1 MKVLRVILVLLCAYS
16 ALGQGYLPEK
26 NNPKI
31 KVKPVIDVQVYA
43 FNLKDVRLLDGS
55 PFKNAMDK
63 DAAYL
68 LTLEP
73 DRLLHRF
80 HANAGL
86 PTKAEV
92 YGGWESDGLSGHTLG
107 HYLSACAMMYA
118 ATGNEEYKKKVD
130 YVISELDRCQ
140 VARKTGYVGAIPK
153 EDSIFWKVQHG
164 IIKTAGFDLNGGWS
178 PWYTVHKVM
187 AGLADA
193 YILCD
198 NNQALKVLTGMADW
212 TGWLLKDLNE
222 DQLELMRKCEY
233 GGMNDILVHTY
244 ELTGDKKYLDYS
256 YMFHDKFVLGE
267 LEKGVDALQGKHSNT
282 NVPKAIGTARRY
294 ELTGKE
300 SDKKISNFFWD
311 TMVGHHTY
319 VIGGN
324 SNYEYLGEPD
334 KLNDRLSDNTCET
347 CNTYNMLK
355 LTRYLYSWDPKAAY
369 TDYYE
374 RALFNHI
381 LASQNPNDGMM
392 CYFVPLRM
400 GTKKR
405 FSRPF
410 NTFTCCVGSGIEN
423 HSKYTEGIYYEAKD
437 GSLLV
442 NLFVPSELSWKDK
455 GVTIRQESK
464 FPEDNR
470 ITFTVKAPKATRF
483 TMKIRHPKWA
493 ASDLVINLNEKPSKA
508 VRDGAYWTLARTWK
522 EGDKVEVTAPMQLY
536 SEAMPDNPN
545 RIALLYGPIVLAGQL
560 GTEMPDPIFGTTVL
574 LTDKHNVNDW
584 AKPGST
590 PLTFE
595 TSVSKPNPVTL
606 IPFYKTVDQYY
617 NVYWDYFTQEEW
629 KKREADYLAERKYQA
644 NVEERTIDI
653 MRLGEMQPERDHNL
667 KTSERSYTSD
677 ALGRRGREARADRSG
692 GSGGSDGFMAFD
704 MTVLADTPS
713 SLLCTYIGDDAN
725 RAFDLLIDGVKI
737 GTQELK
743 GGAAGKFFDVTY
755 PIPNELLKGKSKVVV
770 KIQGLSG
777 KTAGRVFGCRIIR
790 N

>member
-1 MKVLRVILVLLCAYS
+1 MKRFAVILVFIFTVGS
-16 ALGQGYLPEK
+16 VLGQAYLPEK
-26 NNPKI
+26 NNTKM
-31 KVKPVIDVQVYA
+31 KVKPVVDVQA
-43 FNLKDVRLLDGS
+43 FAFPLSDVRLLDGS

-118 ATGNEEYKKKVD
+118 STGDVRFKEKVD
-130 YVISELDRCQ
+130 YVITELDRCQ

-193 YILCD
+193 YVLCD
-198 NNQALKVLTGMADW
+198 NAQALKILTGMSDW

-256 YMFHDKFVLGE
+256 YKFHDKFVLGE
-267 LEKGVDALQGKHSNT
+267 LEKGIDALQGKHSNT
-282 NVPKAIGTARRY
+282 NVPKGIGCARRY
-294 ELTGKE
+294 SLAARDG
-300 SDKKISNFFWD
+300 DKKIASFFWD

-355 LTRYLYSWDPKAAY
+355 LTRYLYSWEPKAAY
-369 TDYYE
+369 ADYYE

-400 GTKKR
+400 GTKKH

-437 GSLLV
+437 GSLMV
-442 NLFVPSELSWKDK
+442 NLFIPSELNWKEK
-455 GVTIRQESK
+455 GLVIRQETK
-464 FPEDNR
+464 FPEDGR
-470 ITFTVKAPKATRF
+470 VTFSVKASKPAKAVV
-483 TMKIRHPKWA
+483 KIRHPKW
-493 ASDLVINLNEKPSKA
+493 SKGTMSKEFLTLNGKPAKLQYNA
-508 VRDGAYWTLARTWK
+508 TGYWIISRTWK
-522 EGDKVEVTAPMQLY
+522 DGDKLEIVFPMQLY

-545 RIALLYGPIVLAGQL
+545 RIALLYGPVVLAGQL

-574 LTDKHNVNDW
+574 LTDNHNVNEW
-584 AKPGST
+584 AKPTGA
-590 PLTFE
+590 PLTFTTE
-595 TSVSKPNPVTL
+595 ISKPSTVTL

-617 NVYWDYFTQEEW
+617 NVYWDYFTQDEW
-629 KKREADYLAERKYQA
+629 KKREGDYQAQRKYEA
-644 NVEERTIDI
+644 NIEERTIDI

-667 KTSERSYTSD
+667 KASEKSYSSD
-677 ALGRRGREARADRSG
+677 EIGRAH
-692 GSGGSDGFMAFD
+692 
-704 MTVLADTPS
+704 V
-713 SLLCTYIGDDAN
+713 
-725 RAFDLLIDGVKI
+725 
-737 GTQELK
+737 
-743 GGAAGKFFDVTY
+743 
-755 PIPNELLKGKSKVVV
+755 
-770 KIQGLSG
+770 
-777 KTAGRVFGCRIIR
+777 
-790 N
+790 